1 VSLPAAKRKRL
12 EALLTELRW
21 RNYGQNPDQFF
32 SECVWVPSQGILDVD
47 RQGKVLFDLFPYQRS
62 TLETFLNRRYVIV
75 LKARQL
81 GLTTLADAYAL
92 WLLMFRP
99 GSNILLVSKDQPTAD
114 KALDLLKFMYRFLPG
129 WMGGRL
135 PELEVDSARE
145 MVWRHATGLKSRI
158 VSRPATKT
166 VGAGETA
173 TLVMWDEAALASYQ
187 DESLRSLMP
196 TTDAGGSMIV
206 FSTARG
212 GHNTFARLYR
222 DAEAGRSE
230 FAPIF
235 HPWSESRLMNK
246 NAGTSRKPDM
256 GLYEGRRLQMA
267 DKPWQFYAE
276 YPSDP
281 DEAFR
286 QSGRTRFQ
294 NLPPVEEFDEFPLR
308 GRLIEDGGVIQFV
321 NDPEGLLR
329 LAYSLEGAIL
339 GPTVVAVDPSEGVG
353 GDYTAMS
360 AGYLDD
366 NGVPVRVAF
375 WHDNLTEPAKA
386 AYEASLLGRFLSFRG
401 REALMVV
408 EKQGGFGETI
418 IHELRENHRYRNLYM
433 HTYTGHRKRRREQT
447 YGMPMTASRRP
458 LVVDALAKWLN
469 FGSGSQVM
477 EGVDRT
483 LRLELGAFVV
493 TDSGRVEA
501 DVGMH
506 DDLVMST
513 AIMAYVLSETL
524 RPAVSGSKGD
534 MPARVT
540 TSGTMSLTSIWEEAE
555 DQMRKQSRQD
565 RKYSRKLAR
574 SMRR

>member
-1 VSLPAAKRKRL
+1 VSFPAAKRRRL
-12 EALLTELRW
+12 EALLSELRW
-21 RNYGQNPDQFF
+21 REYAQNPNKFF
-32 SECVWVPSQGILDVD
+32 SECVWVPSQGVLDVD
-47 RQGKVLFDLFPYQRS
+47 LQGKVLFDLFPYQKT

-99 GSNILLVSKDQPTAD
+99 GANILLVSKDQPTAD

-129 WMGGRL
+129 WMSGRT
-135 PELEVDSARE
+135 PDLEVDSARE
-145 MVWRHATGLKSRI
+145 MVWRHASGLKSRI

-173 TLVMWDEAALASYQ
+173 TLVMWDEAALALYQ

-235 HPWSESRLMNK
+235 HPWHVSRLMNK
-246 NAGTSRKPDM
+246 NAGTARKPDM
-256 GLYEGRRLQMA
+256 SLYEGRRLQMA

-286 QSGRTRFQ
+286 QSGRTRFA
-294 NLPPVEEFDEFPLR
+294 NLPPVEEFELFPLR
-308 GRLIEDGGVIQFV
+308 GRLIEDGGIIQFV
-321 NDPEGLLR
+321 NDPEGPLR
-329 LAYSLEGAIL
+329 FAYQVEGVIS

-360 AGYLDD
+360 AGFLDES
-366 NGVPVRVAF
+366 GCPVRVGF

-386 AYEASLLGRFLSFRG
+386 AYEAALLGRYLSFRG

-418 IHELRENHRYRNLYM
+418 IHELRENYRYRNLYM

-458 LVVDALAKWLN
+458 LVVDSLAKWLN
-469 FGSGSQVM
+469 YGSGHQVM
-477 EGVDRT
+477 EGVDRD

-493 TDSGRVEA
+493 TESGRVEA

-513 AIMAYVLSETL
+513 AIMAYVLGETL
-524 RPAVSGSKGD
+524 RPAVSGGKGD
-534 MPARVT
+534 MPARPL
-540 TSGTMSLTSIWEEAE
+540 SPGTLSLASIWEEAE
-555 DQMRKQSRQD
+555 DQMRKQSRKD
-565 RKYSRKLAR
+565 RKYSRQLAR
-574 SMRR
+574 AIQR

>member
-1 VSLPAAKRKRL
+1 MLSAARRRQL
-12 EALLTELRW
+12 EGLLTELRW
-21 RNYGQNPDQFF
+21 RHYAQNPDQFF
-32 SECVWVPSQGILDVD
+32 SECVWVPSQGVLDVAN
-47 RQGKVLFDLFPYQRS
+47 QGKVLFDLFPYQKV
-62 TLETFLNRRYVIV
+62 TLETFINRRYVIV

-92 WLLMFRP
+92 WLLLFRP

-129 WMGGRL
+129 WTAGRT

-145 MVWRHATGLKSRI
+145 MVWRHPNGLKSRI

-246 NAGTSRKPDM
+246 HAGTGKKPDM

-294 NLPPVEEFDEFPLR
+294 NLPPVEEFDEYPLR
-308 GRLIEDGGVIQFV
+308 GRLIDEGGMIQFV
-321 NDPEGLLR
+321 NDPDGPLR
-329 LAYSLEGAIL
+329 LAAMPTGVVS
-339 GPTVVAVDPSEGVG
+339 GPTVVAIDPSEGIG

-360 AGYLDD
+360 AGFINED
-366 NGVPVRVAF
+366 GVPVRIAF
-375 WHDNLTEPAKA
+375 WHDNLTEPAA
-386 AYEASLLGRFLSFRG
+386 AAKDAYLLGKFLQFRS
-401 REALMVV
+401 RDALMVV

-418 IHELRENHRYRNLYM
+418 IHELRENYAYRNLYM
-433 HTYTGHRKRRREQT
+433 HTYTGHRKKRREQT

-458 LVVDALAKWLN
+458 LVVDALAKWLAYGTGN
-469 FGSGSQVM
+469 QVM
-477 EGVDRT
+477 EGVDRD

-493 TDSGRVEA
+493 TDNGRVEA

-506 DDLVMST
+506 DDLVMSA
-513 AIMAYVLSETL
+513 AIMTYVLSETM
-524 RPAVSGSKGD
+524 RPAVSGGKSD
-534 MPARVT
+534 SPVVMSSPQ
-540 TSGTMSLTSIWEEAE
+540 SLSLTSIWEEAE
-555 DQMRKQSRQD
+555 EQMRKQARQD
-565 RKYSRKLAR
+565 RKYSRQLAR
-574 SMRR
+574 ALRR

>member
-1 VSLPAAKRKRL
+1 MLSAARRRQL
-12 EALLTELRW
+12 EQLLTELRW
-21 RNYGQNPDQFF
+21 RHYAQTPEDFF
-32 SECVWVPSQGILDVD
+32 SQCVWVPSQGVLDVEN
-47 RQGKVLFDLFPYQRS
+47 QGKVLFDLFPYQKV
-62 TLETFLNRRYVIV
+62 TLETFINRRYVIV

-92 WLLMFRP
+92 WLLLFRP

-129 WMGGRL
+129 WMAGRT

-145 MVWRHATGLKSRI
+145 MVWRHPNGLKSRI

-246 NAGTSRKPDM
+246 HAGTGKKPDM

-308 GRLIEDGGVIQFV
+308 GRLIDENGVIQFV
-321 NDPEGLLR
+321 NDPEGPLR
-329 LAYSLEGAIL
+329 LASMPTETVS
-339 GPTVVAVDPSEGVG
+339 GPTVVAIDPSEGIG

-360 AGYLDD
+360 AGFLDED
-366 NGVPVRVAF
+366 GVPVRIGF
-375 WHDNLTEPAKA
+375 WHDNLTEPAA
-386 AYEASLLGRFLSFRG
+386 AAKDAYLLGKFLQFRG
-401 REALMVV
+401 RDALMVV

-418 IHELRENHRYRNLYM
+418 IHELRENWQYRNLYM
-433 HTYTGHRKRRREQT
+433 HTYTGHRKKRREQT

-458 LVVDALAKWLN
+458 LVVDALAKWLAY
-469 FGSGSQVM
+469 GTGHQVM
-477 EGVDRT
+477 EGVDRD

-493 TDSGRVEA
+493 TDNGRVEA

-513 AIMAYVLSETL
+513 AIMVYVLSETM
-524 RPAVSGSKGD
+524 RPAVSGGKSD
-534 MPARVT
+534 SPP
-540 TSGTMSLTSIWEEAE
+540 TMSSPRTLSLTSIWEEAE
-555 DQMRKQSRQD
+555 DQMRKQAKQD
-565 RKYSRKLAR
+565 RKYSRQLAR
-574 SMRR
+574 AMRR

>member
-1 VSLPAAKRKRL
+1 MLTSAKRRQF
-12 EALLTELRW
+12 ESALTELRW
-21 RNYGQNPDQFF
+21 RFYGQNPAQFF
-32 SECVWVPSQGILDVD
+32 ADCVSVPSQGILDVD
-47 RQGKVLFDLFPYQRS
+47 GKGKVKFELFDYQ
-62 TLETFLNRRYVIV
+62 LETLKTFVDRRYVIV

-92 WLLMFRP
+92 WLLLFRP

-114 KALDLLKFMYRFLPG
+114 KALDLLKFMFRFLPA
-129 WMGGRL
+129 WMGPRI

-145 MVWRHATGLKSRI
+145 MVWRHPSGLKSRI

-230 FAPIF
+230 FAPVF
-235 HPWSESRLMNK
+235 HPWHVSRLMNK
-246 NAGTSRKPDM
+246 HAGTGKKPDM

-286 QSGRTRFQ
+286 QSGRTRFS
-294 NLPPVEEFDEFPLR
+294 NMPPVEEFDEYPLR
-308 GRLIEDGGVIQFV
+308 GMLIEENGLILFV
-321 NDPEGLLR
+321 NDPDGPLR
-329 LAYSLEGAIL
+329 LAAPLSELAG
-339 GPTVVAVDPSEGVG
+339 GPTVVAVDPSEGIG
-353 GDYTAMS
+353 GDYTAIS

-366 NGVPVRVAF
+366 AGRPARVAF
-375 WHDNLTEPAKA
+375 WHDNLTEPAEA
-386 AYEASLLGRFLSFRG
+386 AKHAALLGRALQFRG
-401 REALMVV
+401 RDALMVV

-418 IHELRENHRYRNLYM
+418 IHELRENWQYRNMYM
-433 HTYTGHRKRRREQT
+433 HTYTGHRKKRREQT
-447 YGMPMTASRRP
+447 YGMPMTHSRRP
-458 LVVDALAKWLN
+458 LVIDALAKWLQFDN
-469 FGSGSQVM
+469 GKVM
-477 EGVDRT
+477 EGVDRD

-493 TDSGRVEA
+493 TDNGRVEA

-506 DDLVMST
+506 DDLVMSA
-513 AIMAYVLSETL
+513 AIMVYVLSETM
-524 RPAVSGSKGD
+524 RSAVSGPKSDGPVV
-534 MPARVT
+534 MSSPT
-540 TSGTMSLTSIWEEAE
+540 TLSLTSIWDEAE
-555 DQMRKQSRQD
+555 DQMRQQARQD
-565 RKYSRKLAR
+565 RKYSRQLAR
-574 SMRR
+574 AMRR

>member
-1 VSLPAAKRKRL
+1 MTLPAAKRKRL
-12 EALLTELRW
+12 EAILTELKW
-21 RNYGQNPDQFF
+21 RNYAQNPADFF
-32 SECVWVPSQGILDVD
+32 SECVWVPSQGFLDVD
-47 RQGKVLFDLFPYQRS
+47 QQGKVLFDLFSYQKS

-99 GSNILLVSKDQPTAD
+99 GANILLVSKDQPTAD

-129 WMGGRL
+129 WMAGRV

-145 MVWRHATGLKSRI
+145 MVWRHASGLKSRI

-235 HPWSESRLMNK
+235 HPWHVSRLMNK
-246 NAGTSRKPDM
+246 HAGTGKKPDM

-286 QSGRTRFQ
+286 QSGRTRFS
-294 NLPPVEEFDEFPLR
+294 NLPPVEEFDEFPLQ

-321 NDPEGLLR
+321 NDPEGPLR
-329 LAYSLEGAIL
+329 LAYPIEGAIF

-353 GDYTAMS
+353 GDYTAIS
-360 AGYLDD
+360 AGFLDEA
-366 NGVPVRVAF
+366 GAPVRVAF

-386 AYEASLLGRFLSFRG
+386 AEHAAMLGRYLSFRG

-418 IHELRENHRYRNLYM
+418 IHELRENHLYRNLYM
-433 HTYTGHRKRRREQT
+433 HTYTGHRKKRREQT

-458 LVVDALAKWLN
+458 LVVDSLAKWLN
-469 FGSGSQVM
+469 YGSGSQVM
-477 EGVDRT
+477 EGVDRD

-493 TDSGRVEA
+493 TDNGRVEA

-506 DDLVMST
+506 DDLVMSC
-513 AIMAYVLSETL
+513 AIMVYVLSETL
-524 RPAVSGSKGD
+524 RPAVSGPKVDGPVMKSPG
-534 MPARVT
+534 
-540 TSGTMSLTSIWEEAE
+540 SLSLTSIWEEAE
-555 DQMRKQSRQD
+555 DQMRKQSRDD
-565 RKYSRKLAR
+565 RKYSRQLSRA
-574 SMRR
+574 MRR

>member
-1 VSLPAAKRKRL
+1 MTLSSVKRRRL
-12 EALLTELRW
+12 ETLLSEFKW
-21 RNYGQNPDQFF
+21 RYYAENPSEFF
-32 SECVWVPSQGILDVD
+32 SECVWVPSQGILDTD
-47 RQGKVLFDLFPYQRS
+47 RQGKVKFDLFDYQRL
-62 TLETFLNRRYVIV
+62 TLETFVNKRYVIV

-92 WLLMFRP
+92 WLLLFRP
-99 GSNILLVSKDQPTAD
+99 GTNILLVSKDQPTAD
-114 KALDLLKFMYRFLPG
+114 KALDLLKFMYRFLPA
-129 WMGGRL
+129 WTNGRA

-145 MVWRHATGLKSRI
+145 MVWRHPSGLKSRI

-173 TLVMWDEAALASYQ
+173 SLVMWDEAALASYQ

-230 FAPIF
+230 FAPVF
-235 HPWSESRLMNK
+235 HPWHVSRLMNK
-246 NAGTSRKPDM
+246 HAGTGKKPDM

-286 QSGRTRFQ
+286 QSGRTRFSG
-294 NLPPVEEFDEFPLR
+294 LPDVEEFEEYPLR
-308 GRLIEDGGVIQFV
+308 GRLVEENGLIQFV
-321 NDPEGLLR
+321 DDPEGPLR
-329 LAYSLEGAIL
+329 LAEPLSGLVN
-339 GPTVVAVDPSEGVG
+339 GPSVVAVDPSEGIG

-366 NGVPVRVAF
+366 NGMPVRVAF
-375 WHDNLTEPAKA
+375 WHDNLTEPAEA
-386 AYEASLLGRFLSFRG
+386 AKDAALLGRAMQFRG
-401 REALMVV
+401 RDALMVV

-418 IHELRENHRYRNLYM
+418 IHELRENWQYRNLYM
-433 HTYTGHRKRRREQT
+433 HTYTGHRKKRREQT
-447 YGMPMTASRRP
+447 YGMPMTHARRP
-458 LVVDALAKWLN
+458 LVIDSLAKALQ
-469 FGSGSQVM
+469 FDSGQVM
-477 EGVDRT
+477 EGVDRD

-493 TDSGRVEA
+493 TDNGRVEA

-506 DDLVMST
+506 DDLVMSA
-513 AIMAYVLSETL
+513 AIMVYVLVETL
-524 RPAVSGSKGD
+524 RPAVSGPKVDS
-534 MPARVT
+534 RVVMSSP
-540 TSGTMSLTSIWEEAE
+540 TSLSLTSIWDDAE
-555 DQMRKQSRQD
+555 DQMRKQAKQD
-565 RKYSRKLAR
+565 RKYSRQLAR
-574 SMRR
+574 AMRR

>member
-1 VSLPAAKRKRL
+1 MMLTAAKRRQF
-12 EALLTELRW
+12 EAALTELRW
-21 RNYGQNPDQFF
+21 RFYAQNPAQFF
-32 SECVWVPSQGILDVD
+32 AECVFVPSQGILDVD
-47 RQGKVLFDLFPYQRS
+47 QQGKVKFDLFDYQRE
-62 TLETFLNRRYVIV
+62 TLKTFLDRRYVIV

-92 WLLMFRP
+92 WLLLFRP

-114 KALDLLKFMYRFLPG
+114 KALDLLKFMFRFLPR
-129 WMGGRL
+129 WMAPRI

-145 MVWRHATGLKSRI
+145 MVWRHPNGLKSRI

-230 FAPIF
+230 FAPVF
-235 HPWSESRLMNK
+235 HPWHVSRLMNK
-246 NAGTSRKPDM
+246 HAGTGKKPDM

-286 QSGRTRFQ
+286 QSGRTRFSGM
-294 NLPPVEEFDEFPLR
+294 PPVEEFDEYPLR
-308 GRLIEDGGVIQFV
+308 GMLIEENGLILFV
-321 NDPEGLLR
+321 NDPEGPLR
-329 LAYSLEGAIL
+329 LAAPLSELAG
-339 GPTVVAVDPSEGVG
+339 GPTVVAVDPSEGIG
-353 GDYTAMS
+353 GDYTAIS

-366 NGVPVRVAF
+366 AGRPVRVAF
-375 WHDNLTEPAKA
+375 WHDNLTEPAEA
-386 AYEASLLGRFLSFRG
+386 ARHAALLGRALQFRG
-401 REALMVV
+401 RDALMVV

-418 IHELRENHRYRNLYM
+418 IHELRENWQYRNMYM
-433 HTYTGHRKRRREQT
+433 HTYTGHRKKRREQT
-447 YGMPMTASRRP
+447 FGMPMTHARRP
-458 LVVDALAKWLN
+458 LVIDALAKWLQFDN
-469 FGSGSQVM
+469 GNVM
-477 EGVDRT
+477 EGVDRD

-493 TDSGRVEA
+493 TDNGRVEA

-506 DDLVMST
+506 DDLVMSA
-513 AIMAYVLSETL
+513 AIMVYVLAETM
-524 RPAVSGSKGD
+524 RPAVSGPKSDG
-534 MPARVT
+534 PAVMSSPT
-540 TSGTMSLTSIWEEAE
+540 TLSLTSIWDDAEE
-555 DQMRKQSRQD
+555 QIRQQARRD
-565 RKYSRKLAR
+565 RKYSRQLAR
-574 SMRR
+574 AMRR

>member
-1 VSLPAAKRKRL
+1 MTLPAAKRKRL
-12 EALLTELRW
+12 EAILTEFKW
-21 RNYGQNPDQFF
+21 RNYAQNPADFF

-47 RQGKVLFDLFPYQRS
+47 QQGKVLFDLFSYQKS

-99 GSNILLVSKDQPTAD
+99 GANILLVSKDQPTAD

-129 WMGGRL
+129 WMAGRV

-145 MVWRHATGLKSRI
+145 MVWRHASGLKSRI

-166 VGAGETA
+166 VGVGETA

-235 HPWSESRLMNK
+235 HPWHVSRLMNK
-246 NAGTSRKPDM
+246 HSGTGKKPDM

-276 YPSDP
+276 YPSGP

-286 QSGRTRFQ
+286 QSGRTRFS
-294 NLPPVEEFDEFPLR
+294 NLPSVEEFDEFPFR
-308 GRLIEDGGVIQFV
+308 GMLIEDGGVIQFV
-321 NDPEGLLR
+321 NDPEGPLR
-329 LAYSLEGAIL
+329 LAYPIEGAIF

-353 GDYTAMS
+353 GDYTAIS
-360 AGYLDD
+360 AGFLDEA
-366 NGVPVRVAF
+366 GAPVRVAF

-386 AYEASLLGRFLSFRG
+386 AEHAAMLGRYLSFRG

-418 IHELRENHRYRNLYM
+418 IHELRENHLYRNLYM
-433 HTYTGHRKRRREQT
+433 HTYTGHRKKRREQT

-458 LVVDALAKWLN
+458 LVVDSLAKWLN
-469 FGSGSQVM
+469 YGSGSQVM
-477 EGVDRT
+477 EGVDRD

-493 TDSGRVEA
+493 TDNGRVEA

-506 DDLVMST
+506 DDLVMSC
-513 AIMAYVLSETL
+513 AIMVYVLSETL
-524 RPAVSGSKGD
+524 RPAVSGPKVDGPVMKSPG
-534 MPARVT
+534 
-540 TSGTMSLTSIWEEAE
+540 SLSLTSIWEEAE
-555 DQMRKQSRQD
+555 DQMRKQSRDD
-565 RKYSRKLAR
+565 RKYSRQLSRA
-574 SMRR
+574 MRR